1 MIAPMRQAATYIMA
15 NKRNGT
21 LYTGATGNFQ
31 RRIYEHREG
40 LLPGFTRK
48 YGCKML
54 VCYELYDDVRDAL
67 AREHQIKAG
76 SRLRKLSLI
85 ETMNP
90 DWLDL
95 YDDLN

>member
-1 MIAPMRQAATYIMA
+1 MRQAATYIMA

-21 LYTGATGNFQ
+21 LYLGATGNFQ
-31 RRIYEHREG
+31 RRIWEHREG
-40 LLPGFTRK
+40 LLLGFTKK

-54 VCYELYDDVRDAL
+54 VWYEFYDNVRDAL
-67 AREHQIKAG
+67 AREHQLKGG
-76 SRLRKLSLI
+76 SRLKKLSLI

-95 YDDLN
+95 YDDLI